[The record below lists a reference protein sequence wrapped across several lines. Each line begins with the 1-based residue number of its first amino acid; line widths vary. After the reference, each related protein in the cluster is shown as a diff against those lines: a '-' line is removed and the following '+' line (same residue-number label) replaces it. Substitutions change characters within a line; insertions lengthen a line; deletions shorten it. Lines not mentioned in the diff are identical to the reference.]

1 MITIIGSLNYDFVT
15 FTSRVPDAGETIQ
28 GESFEQHIGGKG
40 LNEAIAASRL
50 LDRSEKN
57 NEQSGDKPDR
67 EVRMW
72 GKVGNDMFGD
82 KMLKFLEDS
91 KVKVDLVEK
100 LDGVSSGS
108 ATILVETLQQGEN
121 RIVII
126 PGANGHLKP
135 DHLEFS
141 KTFENAKDGDF
152 VIIQNEFPVPLESV
166 NWIATNKPELKI
178 AYNPSPFKKELLD
191 ADILDKLS
199 YLIVNE
205 GEAIDLINSVASND
219 RDGDDDFASNL
230 DQLHKIKT
238 EFSKISIRYAEKLI
252 SIIRKILP
260 NPELIITLGSK
271 GCFYT
276 ENISNVFYQS
286 SCKVANVIDTTG
298 AGDTFLGGVVSQ
310 LHNGNSMKDSIKFA
324 TVASSLVVQK
334 KGAAESVPLHDEV
347 LNEMKTVEFN

>member
-15 FTSRVPDAGETIQ
+15 FTSRVPEAGETIQ

-50 LDRSEKN
+50 LDRSDKK

-82 KMLKFLEDS
+82 KMLKFLQDS
-91 KVKVDLVEK
+91 KVNVELVEK
-100 LDGVSSGS
+100 LDGISSGS
-108 ATILVETLQQGEN
+108 ATILVETSQQGEN

-135 DHLEFS
+135 DHLEFT
-141 KTFENAKDGDF
+141 KAFENSKENDF
-152 VIIQNEFPVPLESV
+152 VIIQNEFPFPLESI

-178 AYNPSPFKKELLD
+178 AYNPSPFKEELLN
-191 ADILDKLS
+191 AEILNKLS

-205 GEAIDLINSVASND
+205 GEAIDLINSVASK
-219 RDGDDDFASNL
+219 DGGNDDFASHL
-230 DQLHKIKT
+230 DQLSKIKA
-238 EFSKISIRYAEKLI
+238 EFSKVSIKYAEKLI

-260 NPELIITLGSK
+260 HPELIITLGSK

-276 ENISNVFYQS
+276 ENISNIFYQP
-286 SCKVANVIDTTG
+286 SCKVNNVIDTTG

-324 TVASSLVVQK
+324 TVASSLVVQQ
-334 KGAAESVPLHDEV
+334 KGAAESVPLHDGV
-347 LNEMKTVEFN
+347 LDEMKTVEFN